1 MILWTIQ
8 SVKVLDRILEQK
20 EYRADWEQIDD
31 LSDQFRNAYTWMA
44 LQMERRGISLQ
55 GRPPVWAWKQ
65 WNAERAMPDLRARAH
80 IPSGTKGVRIELDVP
95 DDLVLLSDFE
105 TWHAVLNNHVL
116 SYSEK
121 EHDQT
126 HSREQIEKSWERVF
140 EFGKGDPDWNGTGS
154 SVQATI
160 PKIDKDWIRKVKHFI
175 GR

>member
-1 MILWTIQ
+1 
-8 SVKVLDRILEQK
+8 
-20 EYRADWEQIDD
+20 
-31 LSDQFRNAYTWMA
+31 
-44 LQMERRGISLQ
+44 
-55 GRPPVWAWKQ
+55 
-65 WNAERAMPDLRARAH
+65 MPDLRARAH